1 MACVFSVPTLVL
13 ARSAAGGRERQR
25 LGASSLVGRETTRIP
40 TVVRLAATTSPPS
53 SDPHRLRFH
62 ILSGT
67 DGNII
72 FTPIGLVQHHC
83 IIITLPLGH
92 YFLFFCHLFSLP
104 QCWKP
109 HRGVKVVCWD
119 PCSRGQHYHRTG
131 GGKHTRYIDGT
142 VWVGIRQLRCIWA
155 GGTPKLT
162 NFLHSSEQAVDFLI
176 PALFRSA
183 HRERP
188 LWPLG
193 VMVG

>member
-25 LGASSLVGRETTRIP
+25 LGASTLVGRETTRIP

-92 YFLFFCHLFSLP
+92 YFFFFLSSIFLAPVLETPPRCKSGLLGPVQSWATLSPDRRRKTYSVYRRDGLGGHSTATV
-104 QCWKP
+104 
-109 HRGVKVVCWD
+109 HMGGWD
-119 PCSRGQHYHRTG
+119 PKTY
-131 GGKHTRYIDGT
+131 
-142 VWVGIRQLRCIWA
+142 
-155 GGTPKLT
+155 
-162 NFLHSSEQAVDFLI
+162 DF
-176 PALFRSA
+176 SA
-183 HRERP
+183 FI
-188 LWPLG
+188 
-193 VMVG
+193 